1 MFNSSGQFGRIGC
14 FFHCCVAGADFLAK
28 CAWRTG
34 QSWCHSIL
42 QRGTAASGLWNEV
55 VEPLI
60 AADIGQQNADGFV
73 EVDQLKQ
80 WFKELEPYGEMRPV
94 LDFIGQSQQQ
104 LLAQFV
110 ELSEVAKH
118 MQPAGQEKVR
128 RVYLLLAQ
136 DKFSVAVTQFGWE
149 HFLHW
154 DPHAATPGQPD
165 QSVTLV
171 ARSGEEIIGMMTRR
185 GVYKP
190 ETCCSL
196 YLSLPQQFCH
206 QKNITHSHTEFL
218 WRISEESW
226 CHHVHTMYQHR
237 CSIGVRS
244 KWFFMLPYASNGSLK
259 IF

>member
-42 QRGTAASGLWNEV
+42 QRGTAAAGLWNEV

-136 DKFSVAVTQFGWE
+136 DKFSVAVTQFGWK

-206 QKNITHSHTEFL
+206 QKKHHPFPHGIPLKNI
-218 WRISEESW
+218 WRIMVPP
-226 CHHVHTMYQHR
+226 CTYHV
-237 CSIGVRS
+237 
-244 KWFFMLPYASNGSLK
+244 PA
-259 IF
+259 